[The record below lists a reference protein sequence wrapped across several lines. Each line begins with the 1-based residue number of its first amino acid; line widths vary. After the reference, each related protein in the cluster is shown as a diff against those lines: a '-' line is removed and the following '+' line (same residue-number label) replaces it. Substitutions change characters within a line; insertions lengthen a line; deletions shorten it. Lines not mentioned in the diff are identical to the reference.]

1 MKQLSEFIL
10 ESSRALENKREFVI
24 IKPGFLD
31 KRNDIVEYLKNH
43 NVIITAELR
52 KTLTLDEARK
62 IYKVH
67 SKEDFYKDLC
77 NYMASDDSIGLIMCN
92 YGKYEMSDLKAE
104 LRKLYG
110 IDEMK
115 NAVHSSD
122 SSKNVRRESKIYFGT
137 PKF

>member
-77 NYMASDDSIGLIMCN
+77 NYMASRLYFHGL
-92 YGKYEMSDLKAE
+92 
-104 LRKLYG
+104 
-110 IDEMK
+110 
-115 NAVHSSD
+115 SSCRFLLQLQEYVCFIFLVIRQRI
-122 SSKNVRRESKIYFGT
+122 NVL
-137 PKF
+137 